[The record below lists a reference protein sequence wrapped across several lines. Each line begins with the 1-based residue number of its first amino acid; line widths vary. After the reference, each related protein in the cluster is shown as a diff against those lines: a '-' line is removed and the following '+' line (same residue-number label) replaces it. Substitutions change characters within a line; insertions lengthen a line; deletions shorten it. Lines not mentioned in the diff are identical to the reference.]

1 MEHVTTL
8 VSTQRV
14 VAPSGAGDRTGPS
27 TRPPAAAGSVE
38 AAAQQPAWI
47 WVLINWWCLF
57 ISWGHFIHGVKQ
69 TNYVSPL
76 VNYHTCSS
84 EIRSSEGNQNRLHVS
99 ARVSWVLFRLKDACS
114 QTSEEEDK
122 QTRGGN
128 VDAAFDSD
136 DQNLK
141 LISVFD
147 LENVHN
153 VKVQIKQQ

>member
-14 VAPSGAGDRTGPS
+14 VALSGAGDRTGPS

-57 ISWGHFIHGVKQ
+57 ISWGHFICGVEQ

-84 EIRSSEGNQNRLHVS
+84 EIRSSEGNQNRHHVS
-99 ARVSWVLFRLKDACS
+99 ARVLSFIQTEGRVQPDEGGGGQTDRRRNCWCCFWFWWSELKAHFCVWFRKR
-114 QTSEEEDK
+114 T
-122 QTRGGN
+122 
-128 VDAAFDSD
+128 
-136 DQNLK
+136 
-141 LISVFD
+141 
-147 LENVHN
+147 
-153 VKVQIKQQ
+153 

>member
-57 ISWGHFIHGVKQ
+57 ISWGHFICGVEQ

-84 EIRSSEGNQNRLHVS
+84 EIRSSEGNQNRHHVS

-122 QTRGGN
+122 QTRGN